1 MYLIKAPYIVLTPCK
16 NSHRKAWRKDN
27 SWAAAGGMEQE
38 EWSST
43 LAAAGVAGTD
53 ARWTWNVAAAGVAA
67 AGVAWA
73 YEGVACCTSKAGGVA
88 GEQGQGQKQGRDG
101 SLASTVAAAEG
112 ATVLDLLI
120 YIYIYYP
127 LYIT

>member
-16 NSHRKAWRKDN
+16 NSQRKAWPKDN

-38 EWSST
+38 AWSST
-43 LAAAGVAGTD
+43 LAAAGVACAD
-53 ARWTWNVAAAGVAA
+53 A
-67 AGVAWA
+67 
-73 YEGVACCTSKAGGVA
+73 GVACCRTRTW
-88 GEQGQGQKQGRDG
+88 EQGQGQGQGRDA
-101 SLASTVAAAEG
+101 SLASTVAAAAG